1 MCQIL
6 NILTILYLIDYKKN
20 LLISIFKS
28 KFYILIKLK
37 LSVSCLDNLDFS

>member
-6 NILTILYLIDYKKN
+6 NILTILYLIDYKKK

-37 LSVSCLDNLDFS
+37 LSVSYLDNLDFS